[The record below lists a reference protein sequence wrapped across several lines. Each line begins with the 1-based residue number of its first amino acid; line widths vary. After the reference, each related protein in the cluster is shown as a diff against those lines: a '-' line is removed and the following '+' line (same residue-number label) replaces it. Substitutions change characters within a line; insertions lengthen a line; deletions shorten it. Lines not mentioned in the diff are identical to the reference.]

1 MSLCQKYAKK
11 LSSRYFSLAIPVKNT
26 EFQFYTFP
34 KKIIYKLKGVYS
46 PAFAVLLNV

>member
-1 MSLCQKYAKK
+1 MSHCQKYAKK

-34 KKIIYKLKGVYS
+34 KKNYKWVYS